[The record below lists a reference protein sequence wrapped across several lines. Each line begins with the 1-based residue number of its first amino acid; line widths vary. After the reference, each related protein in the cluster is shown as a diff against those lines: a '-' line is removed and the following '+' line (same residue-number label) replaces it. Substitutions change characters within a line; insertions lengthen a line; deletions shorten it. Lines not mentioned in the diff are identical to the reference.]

1 MGPPLFLSLRS
12 CVKYHGMMDIFE
24 QKKLVRA
31 QAYDRR
37 AVLHAQGGGAAEK
50 AAGFVLEFVSGEV
63 VSAYLPIRSEIDPR
77 PAMLALH
84 DSGHQICVPV
94 IQDAGMP
101 LRFREWTPGC
111 VLEAGPFGASV
122 PAEGEWLEPDVL
134 LVPLLAFDGKL
145 FRLGYGGG
153 YYDRTLVALTAV
165 RSVVAAGFA
174 YAGQRVNEVPINE
187 FDQRLDAVIT
197 EDGVFDS

>member
-1 MGPPLFLSLRS
+1 
-12 CVKYHGMMDIFE
+12 MDIFE
-24 QKKLVRA
+24 QKKLARA
-31 QAYDRR
+31 QAYTRR
-37 AVLHAQGGGAAEK
+37 AVFQVQSDGAADR
-50 AAGFVLEFVSGEV
+50 AADFVLEYVSGGV

-84 DSGHQICVPV
+84 DSGHKICVPV
-94 IQDAGMP
+94 IQGAGLP

-111 VLEAGPFGASV
+111 RLQEGPFGAAAPV
-122 PAEGEWLEPDVL
+122 DGEWLEPDVL
-134 LVPLLAFDGKL
+134 LVPLLAFDTRL

-153 YYDRTLVALTAV
+153 FYDRTLVGLRAA

-174 YAGQRVNEVPINE
+174 FAGQRVDSVPVDE

-197 EDGVFDS
+197 EEGIFRS